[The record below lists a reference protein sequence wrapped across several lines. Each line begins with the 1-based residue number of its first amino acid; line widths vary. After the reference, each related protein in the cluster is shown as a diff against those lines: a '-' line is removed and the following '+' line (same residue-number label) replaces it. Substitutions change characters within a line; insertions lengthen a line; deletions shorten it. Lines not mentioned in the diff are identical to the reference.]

1 MQTYFGGH
9 RIGILVEI
17 KAECTPN
24 IQQVLRSDS

>member
-17 KAECTPN
+17 KAERPPN
-24 IQQVLRSDS
+24 IQQVLRGDS